1 MSILTTSTEKAF
13 DKAKIAKGDLI
24 RAKYAGWDEAVNG
37 IVARVEDTE
46 IRVLYVGTITNV
58 TNYFT
63 INADEVSDDKWDIS
77 WSHDLTKTETEGE
90 DNDA

>member
-1 MSILTTSTEKAF
+1 MPILTTSTEKAF

-63 INADEVSDDKWDIS
+63 INADEVSDGKWDIS
-77 WSHDLTKTETEGE
+77 WSRDLAKTETEGE

>member
-63 INADEVSDDKWDIS
+63 INADEVSGGKWGIS

>member
-63 INADEVSDDKWDIS
+63 IKADEVRDGKWDIS

>member
-1 MSILTTSTEKAF
+1 MPILTTSTEKAF

-46 IRVLYVGTITNV
+46 IRVLTSAQSQMSRT
-58 TNYFT
+58 TSPST
-63 INADEVSDDKWDIS
+63 P
-77 WSHDLTKTETEGE
+77 TK
-90 DNDA
+90 

>member
-24 RAKYAGWDEAVNG
+24 RAKYAGWDEAMNG
-37 IVARVEDTE
+37 IVASVKDNE

-58 TNYFT
+58 TNYFA
-63 INADEVSDDKWDIS
+63 INAEEVSDGKWDIS
-77 WSHDLTKTETEGE
+77 WSHDLTTTETEGE

>member
-1 MSILTTSTEKAF
+1 MSILTTNTEKAF

-37 IVARVEDTE
+37 VVARVEDTE

-63 INADEVSDDKWDIS
+63 IKADEVSDGKWDIS

>member
-63 INADEVSDDKWDIS
+63 INADEVGDGKWDIS

>member
-1 MSILTTSTEKAF
+1 MPILTTSTEKAF

-63 INADEVSDDKWDIS
+63 INADEVSDGKWDFS

>member
-63 INADEVSDDKWDIS
+63 IKADVVSDGKWDIS

>member
-13 DKAKIAKGDLI
+13 DKTKIAKGDLI
-24 RAKYAGWDEAVNG
+24 RAKYAGWDEAMNG
-37 IVARVEDTE
+37 IVASVKDSE
-46 IRVLYVGTITNV
+46 IRILYVGTITNV

-63 INADEVSDDKWDIS
+63 IKAEEVSDGKWEIT
-77 WSHDLTKTETEGE
+77 WSHDLATTETEGE

>member
-13 DKAKIAKGDLI
+13 DKTKIAKGDLI
-24 RAKYAGWDEAVNG
+24 RAKYAGWDEAMNG
-37 IVARVEDTE
+37 IVASVKDSE

-63 INADEVSDDKWDIS
+63 IKAEEVNDGKWEIIR
-77 WSHDLTKTETEGE
+77 SHDLTTTETEGE